1 MKEKQVQEWLD
12 SLPAKPTTREVFNK
26 YAPDFESV
34 IMAYV
39 LSDYSLPDELHTYC
53 NGMDLSERLEKYS
66 AYPLWFKTF
75 IRQDVKTAIQI
86 FRLNRDKDKMAKEII
101 LDWDQEI
108 EYLNLVKNAMP
119 FPNNEFNVNFKKVV
133 FHNEESLQNNIE
145 EEFVNRIN
153 SGHNLEFN
161 SEYDKGLFYFLE
173 LQNLSEFSSGQ
184 LREINFYAAKIEDY
198 LISDIKAVG
207 KITDKDVLFS
217 ALMEIQ
223 LFFQEPRISLDKKTA
238 KKEALDIVTDGLED
252 IEDALADELAVL
264 IGGRSLA
271 AGKILYKALKYYKKS
286 KNVVENFDI
295 TFSTED
301 EKDFFDRFSHEKNSP
316 LRSFFIND
324 IKIPLQKFYIKHRMD
339 FSALDDSF
347 FEKQYSNF
355 INTRFYSK
363 VGSLTEDQQK
373 EIDQEQ
379 DQDKKDLLVFI
390 YVSKMNLNQV
400 SRRKNQMWDFAKS
413 S

>member
-184 LREINFYAAKIEDY
+184 L
-198 LISDIKAVG
+198 
-207 KITDKDVLFS
+207 T
-217 ALMEIQ
+217 
-223 LFFQEPRISLDKKTA
+223 
-238 KKEALDIVTDGLED
+238 
-252 IEDALADELAVL
+252 
-264 IGGRSLA
+264 
-271 AGKILYKALKYYKKS
+271 
-286 KNVVENFDI
+286 
-295 TFSTED
+295 
-301 EKDFFDRFSHEKNSP
+301 
-316 LRSFFIND
+316 LR
-324 IKIPLQKFYIKHRMD
+324 L
-339 FSALDDSF
+339 
-347 FEKQYSNF
+347 
-355 INTRFYSK
+355 
-363 VGSLTEDQQK
+363 
-373 EIDQEQ
+373 
-379 DQDKKDLLVFI
+379 
-390 YVSKMNLNQV
+390 
-400 SRRKNQMWDFAKS
+400 
-413 S
+413 